1 MGSPGGAKEGGK
13 MTSSSLDMLSLRYPW
28 RDILGSGAG
37 GAGVGGWRKLGSLAC
52 KLGVGAGG
60 RKETSRDSAK

>member
-37 GAGVGGWRKLGSLAC
+37 GAGVGVER
-52 KLGVGAGG
+52 VGLI
-60 RKETSRDSAK
+60 SM

>member
-28 RDILGSGAG
+28 RDILG
-37 GAGVGGWRKLGSLAC
+37 GVGGGGGGGRKLGSLAC